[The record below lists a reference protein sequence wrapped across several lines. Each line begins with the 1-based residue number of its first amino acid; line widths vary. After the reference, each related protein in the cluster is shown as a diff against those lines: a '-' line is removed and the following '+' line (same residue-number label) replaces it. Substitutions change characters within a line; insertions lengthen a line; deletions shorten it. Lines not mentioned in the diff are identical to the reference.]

1 MDLSELSSRERLVV
15 EQALT
20 TYRALERAALDA
32 PHGRGLATLEEVIH
46 DKGFEHLR
54 TMMAVAAGARP
65 EAQKRGPA
73 CGPVTAAA
81 RASSSG

>member
-1 MDLSELSSRERLVV
+1 MDLSQLSDRERLVV

-32 PHGRGLATLEEVIH
+32 PQGKGLATLERVIH

-54 TMMAVAAGARP
+54 NMMTVAAGARP
-65 EAQKRGPA
+65 EAQKRGSASGLAPA
-73 CGPVTAAA
+73 ATSP
-81 RASSSG
+81 SSSD

>member
-1 MDLSELSSRERLVV
+1 MDLSKLSDRERLVA
-15 EQALT
+15 EQAIA
-20 TYRALERAALDA
+20 TYRALEQAALGA
-32 PHGRGLATLEEVIH
+32 PEGKGMATLEAVIH

-54 TMMAVAAGARP
+54 NMMSVAAGARP

-73 CGPVTAAA
+73 CGRARAAG

>member
-1 MDLSELSSRERLVV
+1 MDLSKLSDRERLVV
-15 EQALT
+15 EQAVT

-32 PHGRGLATLEEVIH
+32 PYGKGLATLEEVIH

-54 TMMAVAAGARP
+54 NMLTVAASARP
-65 EAQKRGPA
+65 EAQKRGSVS
-73 CGPVTAAA
+73 GPVIAAT

>member
-1 MDLSELSSRERLVV
+1 MDLSKLSDRERLVV

-20 TYRALERAALDA
+20 TYRALEQAALDA
-32 PHGRGLATLEEVIH
+32 PYGKGLATLESVIH

-54 TMMAVAAGARP
+54 NMMTVAAGARP

-73 CGPVTAAA
+73 SGPASAVA
-81 RASSSG
+81 RVSSSG